1 MKIDI
6 PFYDLVNKCLF
17 GLIFLGLFIL
27 VNPSLCFGYISN
39 ELIGSIST
47 GSEIIITLCVF
58 AISYEIGLIIN
69 RIGSVV
75 LEPLFK
81 KIHLIPFDNDYK
93 KFNKV
98 KKEYPIMETLSREYA
113 LSRTSIVLFLV
124 LTAISILGEN
134 KLFGVPFILIA
145 IIFYFSYKKFAT
157 KIVNMMKETRENDN

>member
-1 MKIDI
+1 M
-6 PFYDLVNKCLF
+6 LL
-17 GLIFLGLFIL
+17 
-27 VNPSLCFGYISN
+27 
-39 ELIGSIST
+39 
-47 GSEIIITLCVF
+47 

-124 LTAISILGEN
+124 LIAISILGEN

-157 KIVNMMKETRENDN
+157 KIVNMMKETSENDN